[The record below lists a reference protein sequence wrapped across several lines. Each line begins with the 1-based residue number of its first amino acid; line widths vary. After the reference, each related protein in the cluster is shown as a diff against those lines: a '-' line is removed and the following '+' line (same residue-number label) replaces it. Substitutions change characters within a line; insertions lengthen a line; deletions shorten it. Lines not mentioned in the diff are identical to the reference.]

1 MRFRSLVVG
10 IVCCA
15 AVASAQ
21 TAEEIVARNLQAKGG
36 LEKIKA
42 IHSLRMTGNLDAGGF
57 KATVAQESKTPD
69 LLRQSFTFQGMTEI
83 DAYDGKEAWRISP
96 FEGRKDP
103 EMMGEDDAK
112 PLVDAADFYGPL
124 VDYQQKGN
132 TVEYIGHDTV
142 DGDDALRLKVT
153 LKNGD
158 IWYYLL
164 DPDAFLEIR
173 IEKQTFIRG
182 SMRETVDDLGAYKQV
197 NGVYYPF
204 SIDSG
209 PKNNP
214 NARQRVTIEKIEA
227 NIDIPDSDFQMPA
240 KSAAP
245 RTGTQVEPPVA
256 AEHQNVPGSK
266 KRTPAKKPPEKPIP
280 PQQ

>member
-1 MRFRSLVVG
+1 MRIRSLAAALL
-10 IVCCA
+10 CCA

-21 TAEEIVARNLQAKGG
+21 TAEELVARNLQAKGG

-42 IHSLRMTGNLDAGGF
+42 IHSLRMTGHMEAGGF
-57 KATVAQESKTPD
+57 QAMVAQDGKAPD
-69 LLRQSFTFQGMTEI
+69 LLRQSFTFQGMTGV

-112 PLVDAADFYGPL
+112 PLIDQADFYGPL

-132 TVEYIGHDTV
+132 TVEYLGHDTV

-153 LKNGD
+153 LKDGD

-173 IEKQTFIRG
+173 IEQQTFIRG
-182 SMRETVDDLGAYKQV
+182 SIRETVLDLGSYKQV
-197 NGVYYPF
+197 NGVYFPF
-204 SIDSG
+204 SMDSG

-214 NARQRVTIEKIEA
+214 NARQRVTVDKMEA
-227 NIDIPDSDFQMPA
+227 NVDLPNSLFQMPA
-240 KSAAP
+240 VSNPPNPNKP
-245 RTGTQVEPPVA
+245 QIEPPVA
-256 AEHQNVPGSK
+256 AEHQNVPGAK
-266 KRTPAKKPPEKPIP
+266 KGAPAKPPAVKPPVE
-280 PQQ
+280 

>member
-1 MRFRSLVVG
+1 MRFRSLAVTLL
-10 IVCCA
+10 CCA

-21 TAEEIVARNLQAKGG
+21 TAEELVTRNLQAKGG

-42 IHSLRMTGNLDAGGF
+42 IHSLRMTGRLEAGGF
-57 KATVAQESKTPD
+57 RATVAQESKAPD
-69 LLRQSFTFQGMTEI
+69 LFRQSFTFQGMTGIE
-83 DAYDGKEAWRISP
+83 AFDGKDAWRISP

-112 PLVDAADFYGPL
+112 PLIDQADFYGPL

-132 TVEYIGHDTV
+132 TVEYLGHDVV

-173 IEKQTFIRG
+173 IEQQTFIRG
-182 SMRETVDDLGAYKQV
+182 SMRETVVDLGSYKQV
-197 NGVYYPF
+197 NGVYFPF

-214 NARQRVTIEKIEA
+214 NARQRVTVDKMEA
-227 NIDIPDSDFQMPA
+227 NVDLPDSLFQMPA
-240 KSAAP
+240 VTTPPNPNKP
-245 RTGTQVEPPVA
+245 QTEPPVA
-256 AEHQNVPGSK
+256 PEHQNVPG
-266 KRTPAKKPPEKPIP
+266 AKKPPVKPPAKP
-280 PQQ
+280 PVP